1 MKDFEGFK
9 QTINKHRKILK
20 KKYGVKEIGIFGSY
34 IRGKTR
40 KNSDLDI
47 LVDFDRNIDLLQ
59 FVNLENHLSDIL
71 GVKVDLVMKDAL
83 KPRIGRHIL
92 TEVIY
97 I

>member
-9 QTINKHRKILK
+9 QTINKHRKILR

>member
-1 MKDFEGFK
+1 VKDFEGFK
-9 QTINKHRKILK
+9 QTINKHRKILR

>member
-9 QTINKHRKILK
+9 QTINKHRKILR

-59 FVNLENHLSDIL
+59 FVNLENHFSDIL